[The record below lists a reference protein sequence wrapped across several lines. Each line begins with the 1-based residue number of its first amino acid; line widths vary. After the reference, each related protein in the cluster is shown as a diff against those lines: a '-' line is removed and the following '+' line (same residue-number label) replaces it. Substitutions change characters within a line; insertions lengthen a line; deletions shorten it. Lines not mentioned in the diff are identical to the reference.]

1 MPQDSENIGGVSRT
15 FLYNPLMLFHAIS
28 VSLSED
34 KANKKSIGSSVAS
47 DVRDNELT
55 ITNETAIPQP
65 SSKKQ
70 DKGEIDDSGQRS

>member
-1 MPQDSENIGGVSRT
+1 
-15 FLYNPLMLFHAIS
+15 MLFHAIS

-47 DVRDNELT
+47 DVRDNDE
-55 ITNETAIPQP
+55 ITRETDIPQP

-70 DKGEIDDSGQRS
+70 DKGEIDDGGQRS

>member
-55 ITNETAIPQP
+55 ITNELLSHSQVPKNKI
-65 SSKKQ
+65 K
-70 DKGEIDDSGQRS
+70 ER

>member
-1 MPQDSENIGGVSRT
+1 
-15 FLYNPLMLFHAIS
+15 MLFHAIS

-47 DVRDNELT
+47 DVRDNDE
-55 ITNETAIPQP
+55 ITGETDIPQP